1 MRVLGLP
8 EAAIESLEAQ
18 QAAEA
23 AASAPGVY
31 EVLPANWP
39 AVQLFLA
46 CASQWRIGADGLP
59 LALDYAGVLA
69 AARMRNGA
77 APDRALFAALQVLEH
92 AALKELR
99 RRHAKRRR

>member
-1 MRVLGLP
+1 MLGLP
-8 EAAIESLEAQ
+8 EAAIDEI
-18 QAAEA
+18 QARQDAETR
-23 AASAPGVY
+23 APGVY

-59 LALDYAGVLA
+59 RALDYAAVLA
-69 AARMRNGA
+69 AGRMLNGKP
-77 APDRALFAALQVLEH
+77 PDHALFAALQVLEH
-92 AALKELR
+92 EALKALR